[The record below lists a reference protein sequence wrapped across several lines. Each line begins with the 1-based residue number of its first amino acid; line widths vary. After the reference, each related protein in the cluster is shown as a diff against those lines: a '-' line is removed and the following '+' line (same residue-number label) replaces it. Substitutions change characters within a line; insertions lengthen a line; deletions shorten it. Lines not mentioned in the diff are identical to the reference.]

1 MPSSIDDMKALLN
14 KRNSVARGNRYGVHF
29 THPHFTQDMKNFSG
43 NPHRQNQTP
52 SSNDNNWIQD
62 GHDTWILCTAV
73 TLPGKRISTTEAT
86 HNHNL
91 AKKPYSM
98 ATDEV
103 TMSFLLTGDYYMKK
117 YFDVWQE
124 MIVDSTGNH
133 YKTMYKDKYTVD
145 VDIQALIGNED
156 NTIGYSCK
164 LLKAYP
170 IQVGQVDLG
179 NSAEGLI
186 EMNVTWEY
194 DNWKIQ
200 DVREGFDLGR

>member
-1 MPSSIDDMKALLN
+1 MTS
-14 KRNSVARGNRYGVHF
+14 SVAIEYGF
-29 THPHFTQDMKNFSG
+29 FA
-43 NPHRQNQTP
+43 RL
-52 SSNDNNWIQD
+52 W
-62 GHDTWILCTAV
+62 LCVASV
-73 TLPGKRISTTEAT
+73 
-86 HNHNL
+86 
-91 AKKPYSM
+91 
-98 ATDEV
+98 
-103 TMSFLLTGDYYMKK
+103 
-117 YFDVWQE
+117 
-124 MIVDSTGNH
+124 
-133 YKTMYKDKYTVD
+133 

-186 EMNVTWEY
+186 EINVTWEY